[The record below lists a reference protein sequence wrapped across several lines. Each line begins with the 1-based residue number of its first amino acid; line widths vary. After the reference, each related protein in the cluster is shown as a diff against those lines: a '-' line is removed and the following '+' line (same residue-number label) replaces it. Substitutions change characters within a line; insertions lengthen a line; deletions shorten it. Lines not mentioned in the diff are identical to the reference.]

1 MVRHAARV
9 AIVGNTIATLA
20 SPLIPSLALV
30 FVISFWF
37 TRPLALGLF
46 PLGRG
51 GTT

>member
-9 AIVGNTIATLA
+9 AIVGSTIATLA
-20 SPLIPSLALV
+20 PPPVNGLALN
-30 FVISFWF
+30 FVMSFGF
-37 TRPLALGLF
+37 ARLLALGLF